1 MRLDHLLSK
10 EHHEKGEASG
20 LARAVRSPVVCSG
33 RGFGA
38 QQQWSFQTG
47 RIAGTLLGPEATP
60 QVVATVVVMVVV
72 SLHLGGGV
80 WCLVI
85 G

>member
-1 MRLDHLLSK
+1 MRNNGRLVQD
-10 EHHEKGEASG
+10 G
-20 LARAVRSPVVCSG
+20 RA
-33 RGFGA
+33 
-38 QQQWSFQTG
+38 
-47 RIAGTLLGPEATP
+47 AGTLLGPEATP
-60 QVVATVVVMVVV
+60 RVVVTVVVMVVL

>member
-1 MRLDHLLSK
+1 VESVSVVGAGWVHNNK
-10 EHHEKGEASG
+10 CFVVFATCEA
-20 LARAVRSPVVCSG
+20 
-33 RGFGA
+33 
-38 QQQWSFQTG
+38 
-47 RIAGTLLGPEATP
+47 AGTLLGPEATP
-60 QVVATVVVMVVV
+60 VLFLVLAGWVV

>member
-1 MRLDHLLSK
+1 MSR
-10 EHHEKGEASG
+10 EGVG
-20 LARAVRSPVVCSG
+20 GCSG
-33 RGFGA
+33 AHRVHN
-38 QQQWSFQTG
+38 SNVLPD
-47 RIAGTLLGPEATP
+47 TLLGPEATP
-60 QVVATVVVMVVV
+60 RVVVTVVVMVVL